1 MDRAGFEHRPDA
13 PGPPPSHSRYR
24 ELVDQAA
31 VTQSG
36 RDSIQNPEEH
46 GGGGAVLGFFALS
59 GWEEGWMELPLCR
72 LSVLMHLDGCM
83 TSLLG
88 CKDKSLFQRS
98 L

>member
-36 RDSIQNPEEH
+36 KDSIQNPEEH
-46 GGGGAVLGFFALS
+46 GGVLGFFALS

-88 CKDKSLFQRS
+88 WKDKSLFQCS